1 MRKVRDIL
9 RLQNDHHLTGRQIA
23 QSLGLSHSTVMGV
36 LHRAKALG
44 LGWPLPEEVDD
55 ATLEGRLYPPNPGR
69 SRARP
74 EPVWEEIH
82 RELRR
87 KGVTLRLLWQE
98 YRHDYPDGYQYSR
111 FCERYR
117 RWEQHLDVVLRQPY
131 RAGEKMFVDWAGL
144 TLSIVEQQ
152 TGQLHDVH
160 IFVAALGMS
169 NMTYLEGALAQD
181 LSSWIGGHVRA
192 FEYFRGAAAITV
204 PDNTKTAVIR
214 ACRYEPE
221 LNRTYAEMAAHYET
235 VIIPARPR
243 KPRDRAKGENAVQ
256 VVERVVLAPLRHRTF
271 SSLAEVN
278 QALAEGRERLNDLPF
293 QKLPGSRR
301 TLFETLD
308 RPALQP
314 LPAERYELAQWRTV
328 RVNIDYH
335 CELLRNYYSVPYQL
349 VHEAVEARLT
359 TSTVELFY
367 KGRRV
372 ASHVRLWGVVGQY
385 STDPQHR
392 PVAHQ
397 KHLEWTPS
405 RLIGWAKVNG
415 PHTAALVSALL
426 ASKPHPEQGYR
437 ACLGVMRLGK
447 RYSAGRLD
455 AACARALAVG
465 AVSYR
470 SVKSILE
477 TGLDH
482 QPLAVQGS
490 MLALE
495 AHANVRGP
503 AYYAVSVDVPSGRA
517 LEVMRTDQP
526 DGASG
531 QAHQMPQ
538 DRFSRSGEGSGYPPV
553 QVNPPGNVS
562 TDNGAAHTALISE
575 EVTHADPTHA

>member
-1 MRKVRDIL
+1 
-9 RLQNDHHLTGRQIA
+9 
-23 QSLGLSHSTVMGV
+23 
-36 LHRAKALG
+36 
-44 LGWPLPEEVDD
+44 
-55 ATLEGRLYPPNPGR
+55 
-69 SRARP
+69 
-74 EPVWEEIH
+74 
-82 RELRR
+82 
-87 KGVTLRLLWQE
+87 
-98 YRHDYPDGYQYSR
+98 
-111 FCERYR
+111 
-117 RWEQHLDVVLRQPY
+117 
-131 RAGEKMFVDWAGL
+131 
-144 TLSIVEQQ
+144 
-152 TGQLHDVH
+152 
-160 IFVAALGMS
+160 MS
-169 NMTYLEGALAQD
+169 NMTYLEGACAQD
-181 LSSWIGGHVRA
+181 LPHWIDAHIRA
-192 FEYFRGAAAITV
+192 FEYFAGAAAITV

-221 LNRTYAEMAAHYET
+221 LNRTYAEMAAHYGT

-256 VVERVVLAPLRHRTF
+256 VVERVVLAPLRGRTF
-271 SSLAEVN
+271 LSLAEVN

-349 VHEAVEARLT
+349 VHEVVEARLT
-359 TSTVELFY
+359 TSTVEFFY
-367 KGRRV
+367 KGRRI
-372 ASHVRLWGVVGQY
+372 ASHVRLWGMGQY

-405 RLIGWAKVNG
+405 RLIGWAETNG

-447 RYSAGRLD
+447 RYAAVRLE

-477 TGLDH
+477 TGLDR
-482 QPLAVQGS
+482 QPLAVQGAV
-490 MLALE
+490 LALDV
-495 AHANVRGP
+495 HANVRGA
-503 AYYAVSVDVPSGRA
+503 AYYAAGVIGADRRVAGLSEANR
-517 LEVMRTDQP
+517 P
-526 DGASG
+526 DGTPD

-538 DRFSRSGEGSGYPPV
+538 DRFVRGGEASGYPPV
-553 QVNPPGNVS
+553 QASLPGNAS
-562 TDNGAAHTALISE
+562 TEHGAAHTALIPE